1 MIITQSDTSD
11 EAVAQFEAR
20 MEKLRRL
27 DISKGYMELLNEVD
41 RLRYPLPPLNTN
53 IRSSNTL

>member
-11 EAVAQFEAR
+11 EAVAQFEAS

-53 IRSSNTL
+53 IRSSNAL